1 MEVDFYILA
10 PPLMPSNHLSEPVK
24 GECSYP
30 PPASSPCFP
39 PVVSRKATE
48 KDGCCLI
55 PSLSSLSL
63 FQLENR
69 GRSLQPPR
77 QTTTKTCVSCLLF
90 IYPLVCWLNHFTP
103 AINKKDKWMD
113 VNSLRLLIYKQTR
126 RLFFKRKLYGTFQ
139 FCWFSF
145 CFLNSPTL
153 TPSWILCKKE
163 ENNSLRHNT
172 TDTHTGAINTGVWKT
187 HTHLHS
193 LCYYISED
201 LYLIL

>member
-48 KDGCCLI
+48 KHGCCLI

-63 FQLENR
+63 FQLENT

-77 QTTTKTCVSCLLF
+77 QTTTKTCVSCLPF

-103 AINKKDKWMD
+103 AINKRTNGWMSIPSDYWFTNRQD
-113 VNSLRLLIYKQTR
+113 VYFLRENYTEHFNFVDF
-126 RLFFKRKLYGTFQ
+126 LFV
-139 FCWFSF
+139 
-145 CFLNSPTL
+145 
-153 TPSWILCKKE
+153 SWILPLWPLPGFFAKKRKTILLE
-163 ENNSLRHNT
+163 CTDPPPYT
-172 TDTHTGAINTGVWKT
+172 TPQTHTQVQ
-187 HTHLHS
+187 
-193 LCYYISED
+193 
-201 LYLIL
+201 